1 MILFWIELYREDKE
15 KDYKDKTI
23 GLQYVYQLE
32 HLMPQS
38 WQENWADIGI
48 DDDNAN
54 RLIYQ
59 IGNMTLLKGGLN
71 KSLKN
76 KGWNLKLNGDGKARN
91 YIEKNVD
98 LLITRELLDK
108 TQWNAT
114 EIENR
119 TENLIKEFF
128 KIWNIDKLND

>member
-1 MILFWIELYREDKE
+1 MFWIELYREDKE